1 MAAAAATAASDHK
14 VKSVQTLLNMLAHSQ
29 YWTVGDA
36 GAAKAAVVDLGRTLA
51 AAIVQEAEKTVTS
64 TPPTPPTQSA
74 EHAQLEAHADY
85 TNREANTAV
94 TADAA
99 AERQAAGHSMMADW
113 IVCLGLVC
121 TSLGF
126 EWAYEHVAQTHL
138 WPLLAQWSE
147 TLPPAHGV
155 SGGGGGAS
163 GDPPTTQQEGREQ
176 DRLGLARRAEAFG
189 HIFALL
195 GTIGAAGIGLGSAGT
210 GTDDG
215 VAMLRGV
222 LEGTMQQHLDG
233 DQTFGMPI
241 GIGLARA
248 LLRFAAKTNDAEEKT
263 RLGAIPLQWA
273 KMLSRH
279 EWEAELPR
287 DLKLRLAGSRLATII
302 SV

>member
-1 MAAAAATAASDHK
+1 MNAKLKKGTRVVTDGKAFECEHCDFDAATE
-14 VKSVQTLLNMLAHSQ
+14 
-29 YWTVGDA
+29 
-36 GAAKAAVVDLGRTLA
+36 AVVNLH
-51 AAIVQEAEKTVTS
+51 EASCAKN
-64 TPPTPPTQSA
+64 P
-74 EHAQLEAHADY
+74 
-85 TNREANTAV
+85 ANTPRPRSSAV
-94 TADAA
+94 ATGTLTSDAA

-163 GDPPTTQQEGREQ
+163 GAPPATQQEGREQ

-263 RLGAIPLQWA
+263 RLVAIPLQWA

-287 DLKLRLAGSRLATII
+287 DLKLRLAGSRPSA